1 MAERRRPTFAEL
13 PDDVRGWVEH
23 TVGGRVVRTVAVQGG
38 FSPGVA
44 EALFTAGGAAGFL
57 KAVHPGLNPDTP
69 ALLRAEAKALA
80 SMPSGLP
87 IAALIDVHDQ
97 GDDGWVALLLEH
109 VDGRQAPLPWT
120 PEAADAA
127 LASLVVLSAALT
139 PAPAGEWVRAE
150 TAVRSM
156 FTCWPALTECADLD
170 PWLVDRVPWLSAA
183 AERALS
189 ARVWPASANASSIPP
204 IRPTICSSP
213 NTSSTA
219 ATAPVTTAA
228 SLCGRPI
235 RSAIAVQPKG
245 TNARPAVRTNPA
257 ATHAPSATHTTVS
270 ASEPGDR
277 SIQLASINASPLA
290 STHHKIA
297 THGTASNTPRSNDD
311 RLPGSGVG
319 RCGVLHAPLGA

>member
-127 LASLVVLSAALT
+127 LASLVVLSGALT

-189 ARVWPASANASSIPP
+189 AMAGDALIHLDLRADNMMQ
-204 IRPTICSSP
+204 RPDGALVIVDW
-213 NTSSTA
+213 A
-219 ATAPVTTAA
+219 WAM
-228 SLCGRPI
+228 
-235 RSAIAVQPKG
+235 
-245 TNARPAVRTNPA
+245 
-257 ATHAPSATHTTVS
+257 
-270 ASEPGDR
+270 
-277 SIQLASINASPLA
+277 
-290 STHHKIA
+290 
-297 THGTASNTPRSNDD
+297 
-311 RLPGSGVG
+311 
-319 RCGVLHAPLGA
+319 LGAAWIDPVLLAIEFISSGAPGLDIDALLTRVADQHGIGVDTAVDTLAGILGFFEAACRRPDPPGLPTLRDFQRFQADALRGWLKESVLAGHLQ